1 MVILMNAR
9 GWVQTTKG
17 MWKMRDAV
25 LERLPQF
32 CGFYLQE
39 SHKIIKLKTQE
50 NGFMSLVGK
59 GEGRV

>member
-1 MVILMNAR
+1 M
-9 GWVQTTKG
+9 G
-17 MWKMRDAV
+17 MWKMGAAV
-25 LERLPQF
+25 LERFPQL